1 MSVRTRCATL
11 LLSLCAGLLS
21 GCMPVAAPTPEP
33 RAQDTRTFKAAVPAQ
48 TALAGA
54 QLYQGTYAGLQGP
67 ASYVIE
73 VPDNWNGTLV
83 MYAHGYAG
91 TGENLTVS
99 PPSIRAYLVAQ
110 GYAWAASSYSANYYD
125 VRAGVEDTNAL
136 ALAFGTLTGG
146 RYAAPGKYLMMGGSM
161 GGHVAGAA
169 VEKETLANARSR
181 VNYAASLALCGVMD
195 QDYEFQWLGDYTLA
209 AAQLA
214 GLGPQR
220 YPQSD
225 YQALLPDIKAALFSD
240 TSAALWQENGAQGTK
255 LRELARRLTGG
266 DRPVFEL
273 GFRTAGTQNA
283 VFTTGGSDG
292 TLNGILT
299 KNLYGNVGRTYR
311 WTDGATPTAAE
322 TSFNA
327 AVLRVTADTDPNPAR
342 QGGLRW
348 LPRVNGDFGVPVLT
362 LHTLGDFYVPFAH
375 QQRYRRAAEAR
386 GNGGRLVQR
395 AIRAA
400 GHCEFTGAEVVQA
413 FSDLVTWEKTG
424 QKPEGDDVLTPAT
437 VADPAYGCRFT
448 RGVRPGVAA
457 CPATP

>member
-1 MSVRTRCATL
+1 MSVRTRSAAL
-11 LLSLCAGLLS
+11 LLSLCAGLLA
-21 GCMPVAAPTPEP
+21 GCSQVAAPAEVRP
-33 RAQDTRTFKAAVPAQ
+33 QDTRTFKAAVPNQ
-48 TALAGA
+48 TALSGA
-54 QLYQGTYAGLQGP
+54 QLYQGTYSGLQGP
-67 ASYVIE
+67 ASYLIE

-91 TGENLTVS
+91 TGETLSVS
-99 PPSIRAYLVAQ
+99 PPSIRAYLIAQ

-125 VRAGVEDTNAL
+125 VRAGLEDTNAL
-136 ALAFGTLTGG
+136 ALSFGKLTGG
-146 RYAAPGKYLMMGGSM
+146 KYSAPGKYLIMGVSM

-169 VEKETLANARSR
+169 VEKESLANERNK
-181 VNYAASLALCGVMD
+181 VNYAAALPLCGVMD
-195 QDYEFQWLGDYTLA
+195 QDFEFQWLGDYTLA

-225 YQALLPDIKAALFSD
+225 YQTLLPDIKAALFSD

-283 VFTTGGSDG
+283 VFSTGGSDG
-292 TLNGILT
+292 TINGVLT

-311 WTDGATPTAAE
+311 WTDGAAPTAAE
-322 TSFNA
+322 ASFNA
-327 AVLRVTADTDPNPAR
+327 SVLRVTADTDPNPAR
-342 QGGLRW
+342 TDGLRW
-348 LPRVNGDFGVPVLT
+348 LPRVNGDFSVPVLT
-362 LHTLGDFYVPFAH
+362 MHTLGDFYVPFAH
-375 QQRYRRAAEAR
+375 QQRYRRAAEAK

-400 GHCEFTGAEVVQA
+400 GHCEFTGAEIVQA
-413 FSDLVTWEKTG
+413 FGDLVTWEKTG
-424 QKPEGDDVLTPAT
+424 QKPEGDDVLTAAT

-448 RGVRPGVAA
+448 RATRTGVAA
-457 CPATP
+457 CTTTP